1 MTGDLR
7 IEIKKIKQKEYLQDK
22 QIQALQ
28 QKDSKSLWISY
39 SSLQIC
45 FINIL
50 LCLHTIK
57 PHIKTY
63 IITLI
68 LMRVFTNKNIAFTKY
83 KTNKTL
89 NTKSLFKVL
98 QMY

>member
-28 QKDSKSLWISY
+28 QKDGKSLWISY

-50 LCLHTIK
+50 L
-57 PHIKTY
+57 
-63 IITLI
+63 
-68 LMRVFTNKNIAFTKY
+68 
-83 KTNKTL
+83 
-89 NTKSLFKVL
+89 
-98 QMY
+98 